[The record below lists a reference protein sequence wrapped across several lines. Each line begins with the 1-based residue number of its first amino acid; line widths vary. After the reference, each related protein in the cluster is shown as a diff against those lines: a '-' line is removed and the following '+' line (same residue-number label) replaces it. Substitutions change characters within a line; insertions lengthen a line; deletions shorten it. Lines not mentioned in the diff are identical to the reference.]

1 LSYIVTPSGIGVS
14 EYTVTNITDSKGCSN
29 VGEGLVTIEVK
40 PSPTVDFSGVDISG
54 CPPITPFFTNNSTG
68 TYVSCTW
75 NFGDGNTAT
84 GSCTGVSHVYNAP
97 GAYTVTLELTTAEG
111 CIATGRKENIVEVFS
126 KPKADFAIGSQ
137 KPTIRNSV
145 VNFTNTSKGGEFFL
159 WDFAGL
165 DQSSQ
170 KDPNFQF
177 PFEDEGVYEVSLLA
191 TNSQGCADSTA
202 RTISVEGVLNV
213 SIPNSFTPDGDGKND
228 IFIPVLNGHDEEFH
242 DYEFN
247 VFDRWGVP
255 VFSTRDLIE
264 GWDGTDNKGK
274 HVKTDSYVYSVK
286 IRSKYS
292 SERKE
297 FQGYVNIT
305 R

>member
-1 LSYIVTPSGIGVS
+1 
-14 EYTVTNITDSKGCSN
+14 
-29 VGEGLVTIEVK
+29 
-40 PSPTVDFSGVDISG
+40 DFSGVDISG